1 MNEGMQGRGWKP
13 QLSVGVFSHN
23 HEDFIAECLD
33 SLDTRTPFQL
43 VITDDGSQD
52 ETRRVIQKQLE
63 QYPLNQM
70 PVRAILD
77 PSNRGF
83 VTRLNDFLEVVSG
96 EWFVLLSGDDRFTE
110 GAIDRLLGVAE
121 THTDVDV
128 IFSRFGRID
137 SEGNEIA
144 ERGAEKRYRDLGRRF
159 APPGNP
165 LRSLLSQGSFVAGGC
180 TFVRN
185 EFVRRHQIRFDSS
198 LTNAEDY
205 DFWMECASRGARF
218 MYVDERCWDH
228 RVLATSKYYS
238 AGSERLRSE
247 LATIGRHRVG
257 MPLALS
263 LGGLIWGVQKW
274 KSQFVSESR
283 SNSVSIREAAE
294 LLQTTPPVIFLSL
307 PVVAL
312 QGIYRRLKR
321 WN

>member
-1 MNEGMQGRGWKP
+1 MNEAIQGGSRKL

-33 SLDTRTPFQL
+33 SLQTRTPFQL

-52 ETRRVIQKQLE
+52 ETRRVIQERMEQL
-63 QYPLNQM
+63 PLNGV
-70 PVRAILD
+70 PVLTTLD
-77 PSNRGF
+77 PNNRGF
-83 VTRLNDFLEVVSG
+83 VARLNDFLEVVSG
-96 EWFVLLSGDDRFTE
+96 EWFVLLSGDDRFAE
-110 GAIDRLLGVAE
+110 GALDRLMRVAE
-121 THTDVDV
+121 AHPDVDV

-137 SEGNEIA
+137 SEGNEIV

-159 APPGNP
+159 SSPGNP
-165 LRSLLSQGSFVAGGC
+165 LLSLLGQGSFVAGGC

-185 EFVRRHQIRFDSS
+185 EFVRRHQIRFDAS

-205 DFWMECASRGARF
+205 DFWMECASKGASF
-218 MYVDERCWDH
+218 LYVDERCWDH

-257 MPLALS
+257 LPLTHR

-274 KSQFVSESR
+274 KSQFIVRRSDVVS
-283 SNSVSIREAAE
+283 VREASE
-294 LLQTTPPVIFLSL
+294 LLHTTPSAIFLSL

-312 QGIYRRLKR
+312 QGIYRRIKR